1 MGQRG
6 RWREKELESEDE
18 LDKSTVV
25 MISSDDEGGANEDL
39 TLAIVE
45 KAKEREA
52 RRKRNVGDMDGT
64 ALVDL
69 CSPSSAEEELT
80 PETATETE
88 EVDGGGPAAEMGVV
102 PAEEPRKK
110 RRRRKKKKEPEIV
123 CTPLKEDDP
132 VGSNDS
138 VITVANEVT
147 DNAVMRS
154 LLRGPRYF
162 DPGDAPFGTCYNC
175 GEEGHTMAQCTVEK
189 KKKPCYVCGKTGHE
203 AKRCTQG
210 KDCYICKKR
219 GHQAKNCPEKYERI
233 PQDSKICLQ
242 CGELGH
248 EMFSCRNEYDPDDLK
263 EIQCYVCDRF
273 GHLCCVNNL
282 DMGPYEISCYNCGQS
297 GHSGLGCAKSRGETS
312 GKTSGLCYKCGEG
325 GHFARG
331 CSKFSKWNQGLD
343 EPYTPAQRSVKEGR
357 RFREHKSAPQD
368 HGRSHKKKFKPS
380 EDGQFTNPGKP
391 RKKHGWIVDDPGD
404 YRDANANGWG
414 SPSTSSKRGHHASN
428 HHTNSQ
434 YSYKKHRPSHEN
446 HRPHH
451 HEFTASRFGNKWDQY

>member
-39 TLAIVE
+39 TLAIVK

-69 CSPSSAEEELT
+69 CSPSSAEEEPT

-88 EVDGGGPAAEMGVV
+88 EVDGGGAAAEVGVA

-110 RRRRKKKKEPEIV
+110 RRRKKKKKEPEIV
-123 CTPLKEDDP
+123 CTPLKENDP

-138 VITVANEVT
+138 VVTVANEVT

-162 DPGDAPFGTCYNC
+162 DPGDAPFGTCYKC
-175 GEEGHTMAQCTVEK
+175 GEEGHTMAQCTAEK

-242 CGELGH
+242 CGVLGH

-263 EIQCYVCDRF
+263 TWVLMKFLVTTVASLAIRVF
-273 GHLCCVNNL
+273 GIKEWMNHIPLSKDLSRKVEDSGNINRHLRIMGGLTKRNL
-282 DMGPYEISCYNCGQS
+282 SHQKMDNSQILANLGRNMGGSLMILAIIGMLMRMV
-297 GHSGLGCAKSRGETS
+297 GGLPQHHPKEVIMLRTITQTHNLLIRNTGRRMKIIGRIIMSLR
-312 GKTSGLCYKCGEG
+312 L
-325 GHFARG
+325 
-331 CSKFSKWNQGLD
+331 QGL
-343 EPYTPAQRSVKEGR
+343 V
-357 RFREHKSAPQD
+357 
-368 HGRSHKKKFKPS
+368 
-380 EDGQFTNPGKP
+380 TNG
-391 RKKHGWIVDDPGD
+391 INIEALVD
-404 YRDANANGWG
+404 
-414 SPSTSSKRGHHASN
+414 
-428 HHTNSQ
+428 
-434 YSYKKHRPSHEN
+434 
-446 HRPHH
+446 
-451 HEFTASRFGNKWDQY
+451 